1 MTWKFKQDDETWEQY
16 SARQTARIMLLEN
29 ELDNYRMLIE
39 KIRDLQKCAKSVEH
53 WANDV
58 IKSYERAKERDEK

>member
-29 ELDNYRMLIE
+29 ELSEYRRLIE
-39 KIRDLQKCAKSVEH
+39 NARELKERAKFVEYWAGEVIR
-53 WANDV
+53 
-58 IKSYERAKERDEK
+58 SYERAKERDIE